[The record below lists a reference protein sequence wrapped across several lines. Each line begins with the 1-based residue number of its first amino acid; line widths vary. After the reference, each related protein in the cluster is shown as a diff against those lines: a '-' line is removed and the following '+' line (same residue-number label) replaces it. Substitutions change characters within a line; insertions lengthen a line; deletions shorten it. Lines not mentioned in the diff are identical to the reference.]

1 MNALLA
7 VICIAALQGDDLLV
21 STEQLASMPEV
32 LVVDVRSEETYTTAH
47 IPGAAH
53 VDVDTLS
60 ETRGEVA
67 GLLKPLETVLR
78 MLGEAGIE
86 PSRHV
91 VIYSD
96 SDSAG
101 DFAKATRLFW
111 ILEYVGYERVSILDG
126 GFAKWKAEGR
136 ETAEGASTV
145 KAVEIPNVFPRDD
158 KLATVDEVETAIE
171 EQSAAIADL
180 RSPDY
185 YRGEKKSDVVKEAGH
200 IPTAKNL
207 PAEAFLSESDGT
219 VKSWEEL
226 QALVQE
232 ENVSSDGP
240 VITYCNTGRSG
251 SVGYFIMRRMGS
263 ESVSLYDGSMSEWTA
278 KQKDVETS
286 PEGEKK

>member
-21 STEQLASMPEV
+21 STEQLASMPDV
-32 LVVDVRSEETYTTAH
+32 LVVDVRSEEAYTAAH

-60 ETRGEVA
+60 ETREEVA
-67 GLLKPLETVLR
+67 GLLKPLAAVQR
-78 MLGEAGIE
+78 MLGEAGID

-91 VIYSD
+91 VIYSE

-126 GFAKWKAEGR
+126 GFAKWKAEDR
-136 ETAEGASTV
+136 ETAEGVSTV
-145 KAVEIPNVFPRDD
+145 KAIEMPKLIPQDD

-185 YRGEKKSDVVKEAGH
+185 YRGEKKADVVKEAGH
-200 IPTAKNL
+200 IPSAKNL
-207 PAEAFLSESDGT
+207 PAEEFLSESDGT

-232 ENVSSDGP
+232 GNVSSDDP

-286 PEGEKK
+286 PGGETK

>member
-1 MNALLA
+1 MSALLA
-7 VICIAALQGDDLLV
+7 LICIAALQGDDLLV
-21 STEQLASMPEV
+21 STEQLTSMQDV
-32 LVVDVRSEETYTTAH
+32 LVVDVRSEEAYTAAH
-47 IPGAAH
+47 IPGTAH

-67 GLLKPLETVLR
+67 GLLKPLETVQR

-101 DFAKATRLFW
+101 DFSKATRLFW

-126 GFAKWKAEGR
+126 GFAKWKAEDR

-145 KAVEIPNVFPRDD
+145 KAVEMPKLIPHDD
-158 KLATVDEVETAIE
+158 KLATADEVEIAVK
-171 EQSAAIADL
+171 EQSSAIADI

-185 YRGEKKSDVVKEAGH
+185 YRGEKKADVVKEAGH

-219 VKSWEEL
+219 VRSWDEL
-226 QALVQE
+226 QSIIRDG
-232 ENVSSDGP
+232 NVSADGP

-286 PEGEKK
+286 PDVEKK